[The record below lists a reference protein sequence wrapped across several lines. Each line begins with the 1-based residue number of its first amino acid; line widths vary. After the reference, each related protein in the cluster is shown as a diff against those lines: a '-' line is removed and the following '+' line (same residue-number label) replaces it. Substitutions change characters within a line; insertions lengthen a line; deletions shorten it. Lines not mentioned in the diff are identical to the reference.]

1 MAWSAASIAELDVQR
16 ALRLRTLVQIDS
28 CLSLMKTIVSEAENS
43 REMGEF
49 SGSGR
54 RNGGVVTANIGPVRS
69 LRALATVGVGAEH
82 LRDPARAIDCQ
93 ICFP

>member
-1 MAWSAASIAELDVQR
+1 MFRR

-54 RNGGVVTANIGPVRS
+54 RNGGVVDGKYW
-69 LRALATVGVGAEH
+69 
-82 LRDPARAIDCQ
+82 ARRVVTSTRNGRCRR
-93 ICFP
+93 